1 MKRWC
6 ILWVLLVATILP
18 VTGCS
23 LIGNGGNWNN
33 NIPALKADI
42 FMFSKLATRIAL
54 FEADMSA
61 RDVKVIE
68 DYLVAVRDLLVIPG
82 QPDFTG
88 ARALVSIKLP
98 QKYQIYGL
106 TIIDVLERYL
116 RTANLNITE
125 DQEAVIS
132 LVSSGID
139 GAIEAVQEFAD

>member
-6 ILWVLLVATILP
+6 ILWVLLAATALP

-23 LIGNGGNWNN
+23 LLSGGDNWNN
-33 NIPALKADI
+33 NIPQLKADI

-54 FEADMSA
+54 FEADMSTG
-61 RDVKVIE
+61 DVKVVE
-68 DYLVAVRDLLVIPG
+68 DYLVAIRDLLVVPG

-98 QKYQIYGL
+98 PKYQIYGL

-116 RTANLNITE
+116 QTVNLNITGN
-125 DQEAVIS
+125 QEAVIS

>member
-6 ILWVLLVATILP
+6 ILWALLVATALP

-23 LIGNGGNWNN
+23 LMNNGNNWNN
-33 NIPALKADI
+33 NIPRLKADI
-42 FMFSKLATRIAL
+42 FMFSKLATRVAL
-54 FEADMSA
+54 FETNMSA
-61 RDVKVIE
+61 RDVKVIK
-68 DYLVAVRDLLVIPG
+68 DYLIAIRYLLVVPG

-125 DQEAVIS
+125 NQEAVIS
-132 LVSSGID
+132 LISSGID
-139 GAIEAVQEFAD
+139 GALEAVQEFAN